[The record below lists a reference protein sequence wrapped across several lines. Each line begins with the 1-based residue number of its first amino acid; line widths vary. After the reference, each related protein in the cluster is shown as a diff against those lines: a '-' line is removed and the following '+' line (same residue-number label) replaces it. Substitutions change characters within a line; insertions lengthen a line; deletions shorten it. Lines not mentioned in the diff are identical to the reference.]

1 MLRTT
6 NPQVK
11 AKLVE
16 HVLSYFTKDYGWDS
30 DDTMANLK
38 EQMKAFN
45 WLPTDYAGG
54 KYMAE
59 GGTFLIYYREQRD
72 FLGDLLEENEF
83 EREHKYSDNQ
93 VFATYCHL
101 VGRTVSDI
109 LKGAK

>member
-30 DDTMANLK
+30 DDKMANLK
-38 EQMKAFN
+38 TQMQVFEY
-45 WLPTDYAGG
+45 LPNDYAAG

-93 VFATYCHL
+93 VFNTYCHL
-101 VGRTVSDI
+101 IGRTVADI